1 MLKYNKEEKKAIEM
15 YKKTGKTIDSEGNL
29 MELAVVNGRL
39 TFVKSK

>member
-15 YKKTGKTIDSEGNL
+15 YKKTGKAIDSEGNL
-29 MELAVVNGRL
+29 IELALIKGRL